1 MPSVRY
7 KDFKKHNKYLVLFRQ
22 LVVLFNHLKAM
33 TTKENN
39 WDPNSIQT
47 LQKRAL
53 ASPINYFNSTIF
65 FVSVKE
71 PARN

>member
-1 MPSVRY
+1 MLSEQY
-7 KDFKKHNKYLVLFRQ
+7 KDSKKYNKYLVLFRQ

-33 TTKENN
+33 TTKEKN

-53 ASPINYFNSTIF
+53 ASPVNHFNNIIF